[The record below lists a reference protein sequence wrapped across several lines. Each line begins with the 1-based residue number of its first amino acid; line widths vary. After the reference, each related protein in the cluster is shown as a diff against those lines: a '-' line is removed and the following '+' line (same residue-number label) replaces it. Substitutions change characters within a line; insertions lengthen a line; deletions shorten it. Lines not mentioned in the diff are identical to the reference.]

1 MSRIA
6 FIIFL
11 QIIYYNSFAQGYSY
25 VGARSNSLVNASI
38 GLVDGWAYHHNPGAL
53 GLIKKAEIG
62 VSYSTKYLLRVGKYL
77 RKFSLD
83 ELPNLFNV
91 LKGDMVF
98 VGPRPALYNQ
108 HDLIELRKKEG
119 IDKVKPGITGWAQV
133 NGRDELTIEEK
144 IKYDKEYIERKSLFF
159 DLKILFLTFYKV
171 LLRNGIKH

>member
-1 MSRIA
+1 MKVDTPELA
-6 FIIFL
+6 THLL
-11 QIIYYNSFAQGYSY
+11 QNPNSYI
-25 VGARSNSLVNASI
+25 L
-38 GLVDGWAYHHNPGAL
+38 
-53 GLIKKAEIG
+53 
-62 VSYSTKYLLRVGKYL
+62 TTGKIL